1 MEGSPCFR
9 LSNCYLGSIRLIVGG
24 CFSTSYEDFSMRTLM
39 LAAVLMT
46 ASVAAQADVSMWQLC
61 LDVAVGYNAT
71 RDEGGFAGPKDTAR
85 FTLTWMPKDDG
96 VFVSYTHVSHFSVGW
111 PVNKKPEDY
120 VDMLEVGYRFNFNKL
135 F

>member
-1 MEGSPCFR
+1 
-9 LSNCYLGSIRLIVGG
+9 
-24 CFSTSYEDFSMRTLM
+24 MRTLM

-46 ASVAAQADVSMWQLC
+46 ASVAVQADVTF
-61 LDVAVGYNAT
+61 DVAVGYNAT

-111 PVNKKPEDY
+111 LVNKKPEDY